1 MNAKLKALVFIALG
15 VSLFV
20 VGINMK
26 YAVNQWNE
34 TTVTQ
39 REISGTKV
47 RNAALGAGA
56 GLVGGGVLAALVG
69 GVGVVVAGTGVGLP
83 AGAALIALAAS
94 VGASAGAVTGAALG
108 DSSTTAKEEVTVTRS
123 VPAYAT
129 WQWATVLAVGTV
141 LLLLAVLEIRKL

>member
-1 MNAKLKALVFIALG
+1 MNAKLKALVLIALG

-26 YAVNQWNE
+26 SSVNQWDE
-34 TTVTQ
+34 TTVTE
-39 REISGTKV
+39 REIEGTKI
-47 RNAALGAGA
+47 RNAAIGAGA
-56 GLVGGGVLAALVG
+56 GGLGGGVLAAIVG
-69 GVGVVVAGTGVGLP
+69 GVGVVAAGTGVGLP

-94 VGASAGAVTGAALG
+94 VGAGAGAVTGAAIG
-108 DSSTTAKEEVTVTRS
+108 TSSTTVKEEVTVTRS
-123 VPAYAT
+123 EPAYAT